1 MAVVAFD
8 NAANFNGTA
17 SAANAVITLT
27 VGANACLLVAF
38 HVATNTSISS
48 VAANGVSLTRLAGN
62 AAGTPL
68 NELWGLTAPT
78 AGTRSISWNTVGAQ
92 PRLVGVIAASFTGHR
107 TVGGTPFKTIVSGTA
122 TAANLAFSISA
133 SADDLIA
140 AFWNANTAAAVT
152 ATNGTTRRSATC
164 STSARM
170 VLATLDVTV
179 SGTQSLSATAATST
193 TWGFFGVQ
201 IAHSVDAVAKDHT
214 WIPFAVRGLMGVG
227 K

>member
-1 MAVVAFD
+1 MTTVAFD
-8 NAANFNGTA
+8 NSAAFNGTA
-17 SAANAVITLT
+17 SAANAVVTLT

-48 VAANGVSLTRLAGN
+48 VAANGVALTRIASN

-68 NELWGLTAPT
+68 NELWALTSPA

-107 TVGGTPFKTIVSGTA
+107 TTGGTPFKTIVTGTA
-122 TAANLAFSISA
+122 AAANLAFSISA
-133 SADDLIA
+133 ASGDSVA
-140 AFWNANTAAAVT
+140 AFWALNTAAAIT
-152 ATNGTTRRSATC
+152 AGNGTTRRTATC

-170 VLATLDVTV
+170 MLATLDITAD
-179 SGTQSLSATAATST
+179 GTFSLSATAATST

-201 IAHSVDAVAKDHT
+201 IAHSIDAVPSAF
-214 WIPFAVRGLMGVG
+214 IPSLALTGCGM
-227 K
+227 